1 MNIDHILEHISQLEY
16 PQQVDVVDA
25 VMDSINAQPTP
36 QTIRPLWRRFA
47 PAVAAAATAL
57 VVAGIAIPLFHPFGG
72 TGTSAS
78 PAQTVWS
85 SVEHPAIDSS
95 EVIINK

>member
-1 MNIDHILEHISQLEY
+1 MSQLEY
-16 PQQVDVVDA
+16 PHQVDVVDA
-25 VMDSINAQPTP
+25 VMDSINAQPTL
-36 QTIRPLWRRFA
+36 QAIRPLWRRFA

-78 PAQTVWS
+78 PDQAVWS
-85 SVEHPAIDSS
+85 SVEQSAVDSS
-95 EVIINK
+95 EVTINK